1 MFGLSPVQILLV
13 LAIVLLLFGARRLPD
28 MARGLGQGL
37 REFRGGLTGA
47 GDREEHAERA
57 PAAQEPVAGEAPEQ
71 PTGSQDALRK

>member
-1 MFGLSPVQILLV
+1 MFGLSPVQILIV

-47 GDREEHAERA
+47 QERDEHVPPAPERVE
-57 PAAQEPVAGEAPEQ
+57 PAAGAPERPAGREAPGE
-71 PTGSQDALRK
+71 